1 MTTEEFSSEGY
12 DLDAIPSNPASNEGD
27 GIVYEVGGGA
37 STRQQPPTE
46 PKVTST
52 ISEEKDSVI
61 SKSEE
66 LKQKGNEQF
75 KAGNHLDAYDY
86 YTDAIDACP
95 GMKGSEMLEMR
106 EKHNEEEREKA
117 YQMNRRKEHTR
128 AKMPDSEEVSNES
141 PKDDKDGETSDKNYV
156 PVEFEIPNHEYGKHL
171 AVYHSNRA
179 ACLLHLGRYEDAIKD
194 CDIALFV
201 NPKYSKAYIRRMTA
215 YEKTE
220 RTEEALKDAKSAQ
233 EIDPKK
239 KDVQNHVR
247 RLQKIEDERIEK
259 LKEETMGK
267 LKDLGNSILGNFGMS
282 LDNFKANKDPNTG
295 SYNISFQN

>member
-1 MTTEEFSSEGY
+1 MTTEEFSSEGF
-12 DLDAIPSNPASNEGD
+12 DLDAIPSNLKSNEDD
-27 GIVYEVGGGA
+27 GIVYEIGGGA
-37 STRQQPPTE
+37 SINQQPPTE
-46 PKVTST
+46 PKVTSV
-52 ISEEKDSVI
+52 ISEEKDSAI

-75 KAGNHLDAYDY
+75 KAGNHLDSYDY

-106 EKHNEEEREKA
+106 EKHDEEEREKA

-128 AKMPDSEEVSNES
+128 TMPDSEDGSDKS
-141 PKDDKDGETSDKNYV
+141 PKEDEDGESDDKKYV
-156 PVEFEIPNHEYGKHL
+156 PTEFETPCHEYGKYL

-179 ACLLHLGRYEDAIKD
+179 ACLLHLGRYEDTIKD
-194 CDIALFV
+194 CDIALLA
-201 NPKYSKAYIRRMTA
+201 NPKYSKAFIRRMTA

-220 RTEEALKDAKSAQ
+220 RTEEALRDAKSAQ

-239 KDVQNHVR
+239 KDIQNHVR

-259 LKEETMGK
+259 LKVETMAK

-282 LDNFKANKDPNTG
+282 LDNFKADKDPSTG
-295 SYNISFQN
+295 SYNLSYQS